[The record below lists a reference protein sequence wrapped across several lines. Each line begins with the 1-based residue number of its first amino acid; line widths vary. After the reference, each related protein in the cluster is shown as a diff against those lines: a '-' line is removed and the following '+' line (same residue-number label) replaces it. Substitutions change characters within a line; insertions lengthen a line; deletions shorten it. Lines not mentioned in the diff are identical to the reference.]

1 MNHEDVLG
9 MDNNL
14 DARLYSVEYPNER
27 QAVVSFEIFS
37 DGHRVGESWRRLVII
52 RHEILLNG
60 KGRHNYGQIIA
71 TAASKLAADLRRVTD
86 SLSEFTSE

>member
-14 DARLYSVEYPNER
+14 HARLYSVEYPKER

-52 RHEILLNG
+52 R
-60 KGRHNYGQIIA
+60 
-71 TAASKLAADLRRVTD
+71 
-86 SLSEFTSE
+86 SE